1 MHYNHLGHPCPISH
15 ELKSAIAEFLQSDEK
30 KVINTPLNQLLNTL
44 PRRGKVE
51 WIGLRPAKRVSMKA
65 VSRVELST
73 ETGLIGDRYAGR
85 SGERQITLIQ
95 AEHLPAIAAYLGLEE
110 IAPELLRRNLLI
122 TGINLLAL
130 KSKVINIGTAQIE
143 ITGQCHPCSRMEEI
157 FGPGGYNAVRG
168 HGGITA
174 RVIKSGELS
183 VGDPVWYHQVQ
194 I

>member
-1 MHYNHLGHPCPISH
+1 M
-15 ELKSAIAEFLQSDEK
+15 AEFLQSDEK

-51 WIGLRPAKRVSMKA
+51 WIGLRPAKRVSMET
-65 VSRVELST
+65 VSRVDLST
-73 ETGLIGDRYAGR
+73 DAGLIGDRYAGR

-183 VGDPVWYHQVQ
+183 VGDPVWYHPTEQ